1 MYRRLQDKFCR
12 MPQLAAGLLVACG
25 ALAVIPSP
33 ATAQPVY
40 SSGPGP
46 HTLAGSDVT
55 INFTTLSGKATN
67 DEDRIDSIVWGPR
80 VSVPFV
86 ANEPAN
92 GPERCG
98 DPVEY
103 FGQAEGYP
111 DSTQPPRMVVAGQRA
126 SYYAKQNDHQHLATA
141 KIYTGLATCSGVQE
155 DGLVRSI
162 YSLNGTDTDG
172 TYPDALKVERTL
184 RFKPGLGVVKNTG
197 LRAYIPRVPSF
208 YRYVLVPNKAGK
220 LVTYDSAS
228 CMSSPCAVTDWN
240 GVWFADYDGTSGG
253 IIVTRDPSS
262 TVPAFIGIQSGGL
275 SNANFSSIVLE
286 QPLAGWSGVVTET
299 EYVCFFASGS
309 WNPGSTVPYACSG
322 GIAK

>member
-12 MPQLAAGLLVACG
+12 MPQLAARLLVACS
-25 ALAVIPSP
+25 AFAVIPSS
-33 ATAQPVY
+33 AGAQPVY

-46 HTLAGSDVT
+46 HTLRANDVT
-55 INFTTLSGKATN
+55 INFTSLSGKATN
-67 DEDRIDSIVWGPR
+67 DEDRVDSIIWGPD
-80 VSVPFV
+80 VPVVFV

-111 DSTQPPRMVVAGQRA
+111 DTTQPPRMVVGGQRA
-126 SYYAKQNDHQHLATA
+126 SYYAKANSHYGLAVA
-141 KIYTGLATCSGVQE
+141 KIYTGLATCSDVQE
-155 DGLVRSI
+155 DGLVRSV
-162 YSLNGTDTDG
+162 YSLSANTDPG
-172 TYPDALKVERTL
+172 NYYDAFKIERTL
-184 RFKPGLGVVKNTG
+184 RFKAGLGVVKNTG
-197 LRAYIPRVPSF
+197 LRAYIPRVLGSF
-208 YRYVLVPNKAGK
+208 RYVLVPNKAGK

-228 CMSSPCAVTDWN
+228 CVSSPCAVTDWN
-240 GVWFADYDGTSGG
+240 GVWFADYDGGSGG

-286 QPLAGWSGVVTET
+286 QPSAGWSGVVTET
-299 EYVCFFASGS
+299 EHVCFFASGS
-309 WNPGSTVPYACSG
+309 WNPSTTLPFGCNHPATQ
-322 GIAK
+322 